1 MQFNNVDYLEIV
13 EGDINI
19 KLSTWVL
26 IIYWETAFIT
36 YVKGDWE
43 IKLTQ
48 QEMKLVDDM
57 CQRFREEGLEYDKDE
72 NLFVDNILI

>member
-26 IIYWETAFIT
+26 IIYWETPFIT

-43 IKLTQ
+43 TELNR
-48 QEMKLVDDM
+48 QEMKFVEDV
-57 CQRFREEGLEYDKDE
+57 CERFKNDWLEYNKDE
-72 NLFVDNILI
+72 NLFINHNY